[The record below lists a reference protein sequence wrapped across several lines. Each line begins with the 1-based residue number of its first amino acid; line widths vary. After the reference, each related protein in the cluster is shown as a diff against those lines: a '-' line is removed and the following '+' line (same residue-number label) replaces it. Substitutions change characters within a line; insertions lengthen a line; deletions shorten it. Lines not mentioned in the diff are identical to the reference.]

1 MQPAERF
8 LPLSVSGPLLA
19 GVPRQNS
26 VTYGALTM
34 RRGLWRTCHS
44 DPFQHG
50 VARTTGAILLVAPNL
65 SGDSKTT

>member
-8 LPLSVSGPLLA
+8 LPLNVSGSLLA

-26 VTYGALTM
+26 VIYGALTM
-34 RRGLWRTCHS
+34 RHVLWRTGHS

-50 VARTTGAILLVAPNL
+50 VTRTTGVTLFVVPNL
-65 SGDSKTT
+65 PGDSKTT

>member
-8 LPLSVSGPLLA
+8 LRLSVMGPLLA

-26 VTYGALTM
+26 VIYGALTM
-34 RRGLWRTCHS
+34 RTS
-44 DPFQHG
+44 S
-50 VARTTGAILLVAPNL
+50 GAHVTAIHFNTVSREVPATLFVVPNL

>member
-8 LPLSVSGPLLA
+8 LPLNVSGPLAA

-26 VTYGALTM
+26 VVYGALTM
-34 RRGLWRTCHS
+34 RRVLWRTCHN

-50 VARTTGAILLVAPNL
+50 VTRTTGVTLFVVPNL
-65 SGDSKTT
+65 PGDSKTT